1 MIILIFTIL
10 SAVAMT
16 LFDKS
21 KISSEENW
29 LANDCNTNNNKTSVS
44 NEVENQWNE
53 IFGETNREEWHKNIL
68 ILLHLEEEIQSDL
81 WLQNAK

>member
-1 MIILIFTIL
+1 
-10 SAVAMT
+10 MT

-53 IFGETNREEWHKNIL
+53 IFGETNRVLRMAQEHPDFGEP
-68 ILLHLEEEIQSDL
+68 
-81 WLQNAK
+81 